1 MAIVL
6 SAGEGTAIVAVG
18 GVTEAIIIIM
28 MANARIA
35 VAVAVAVVIML
46 EVRKSQIGQILNYYF
61 TDLQELDVSSRQE
74 RYCIKVGTTMG

>member
-28 MANARIA
+28 MANARI
-35 VAVAVAVVIML
+35 AVAVVIML

>member
-1 MAIVL
+1 ML

-35 VAVAVAVVIML
+35 VAVAVVIML
-46 EVRKSQIGQILNYYF
+46 EVRKSQSGQILNYYF